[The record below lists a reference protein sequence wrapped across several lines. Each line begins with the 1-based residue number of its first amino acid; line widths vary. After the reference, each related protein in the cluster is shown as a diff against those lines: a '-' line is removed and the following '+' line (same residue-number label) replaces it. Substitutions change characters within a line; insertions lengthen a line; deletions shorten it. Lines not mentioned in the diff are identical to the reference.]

1 VFVLSPC
8 KGKEIIHQTQTL
20 SGRVL
25 NENEVLSLFENQSNY
40 KKDNAY
46 VFFLNKHK
54 RRIYN
59 NNKLENKSK
68 HHLTNLIYLIYTT
81 VVEF

>member
-1 VFVLSPC
+1 MFVLSPC

-46 VFFLNKHK
+46 VFFF
-54 RRIYN
+54 
-59 NNKLENKSK
+59 
-68 HHLTNLIYLIYTT
+68 LTNINAEYITT
-81 VVEF
+81 TNLKIRVNII